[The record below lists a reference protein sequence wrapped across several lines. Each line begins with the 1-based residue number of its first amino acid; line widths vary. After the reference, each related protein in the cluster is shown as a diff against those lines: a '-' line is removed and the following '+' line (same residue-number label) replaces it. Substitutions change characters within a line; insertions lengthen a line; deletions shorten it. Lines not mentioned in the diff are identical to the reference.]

1 MSSDVANGTVGNSFE
16 QLACARLG
24 LRDVSHHGHPFSYT
38 DAVLEDPATV
48 ETPDGPVDLDAG
60 ASVGIKVCRFR
71 IDGGSR
77 RGRYYLPWEEFQTVD
92 AFVFGVYSLDEG
104 VLPGAFAV
112 RTPAQV
118 EALDLTWHDDGHPQF
133 SEVARV
139 RWAAVIEPEAIGAE
153 TTEVSR

>member
-1 MSSDVANGTVGNSFE
+1 MSTDIANGTVGSSFE
-16 QLACARLG
+16 QLACSRLG
-24 LRDVSHHGHPFSYT
+24 LRDVSHYGHPFSYT
-38 DAVLEDPATV
+38 DAEVEQPTTV
-48 ETPDGPVDLDAG
+48 ETPDGPVDLDPG

-77 RGRYYLPWEEFQTVD
+77 RGRYYLPWEEFATVD

-112 RTPAQV
+112 RTPEQV

-133 SEVARV
+133 SEVARFP
-139 RWAAVIEPEAIGAE
+139 WSAVIEPTTIE
-153 TTEVSR
+153 TNEVSR

>member
-1 MSSDVANGTVGNSFE
+1 MSTDVANGTVGSSFE
-16 QLACARLG
+16 QLACARLD

-38 DAVLEDPATV
+38 DATVDEPTTV
-48 ETPDGPVDLDAG
+48 ETPDGPLVLEDG
-60 ASVGIKVCRFR
+60 AQVGIKVCRFR

-77 RGRYYLPWEEFQTVD
+77 RGRYYLPWEEFATVD

-112 RTPAQV
+112 RTPKQV

-133 SEVARV
+133 SEVARFPWGDV
-139 RWAAVIEPEAIGAE
+139 IDPAEIEPA
-153 TTEVSR
+153 EVSR